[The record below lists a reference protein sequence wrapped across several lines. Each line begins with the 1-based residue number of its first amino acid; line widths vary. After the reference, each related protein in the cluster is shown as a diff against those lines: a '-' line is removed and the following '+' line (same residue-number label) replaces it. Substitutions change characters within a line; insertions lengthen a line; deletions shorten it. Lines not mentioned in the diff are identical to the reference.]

1 MESRGQVR
9 LSIPSL
15 YWEHGTC
22 WTSLSIFLN
31 IIRWHRNCNM
41 PGPISP
47 STQDVWPCYHL
58 WCLLGWSL
66 LVWYYSHLL
75 SSECGPLPVAPQ
87 TEPDS
92 GGMCRQKGHT
102 LLQLKHSLRYTA
114 CEQLSP
120 ANEDT
125 NVECCEPDMPDCF
138 HPTESSS
145 STWWRPSGVQH
156 CLRMVQRTLV
166 DSSSGVS

>member
-15 YWEHGTC
+15 YWEHATR

-41 PGPISP
+41 PGPIWP

-66 LVWYYSHLL
+66 LVWYYSHLH

-92 GGMCRQKGHT
+92 GGMCGQKSVFFFSS
-102 LLQLKHSLRYTA
+102 KHSLRYTA
-114 CEQLSP
+114 LSSQIEWTRYAGLFSP
-120 ANEDT
+120 HWVFIQYLMEAHW
-125 NVECCEPDMPDCF
+125 C
-138 HPTESSS
+138 PTLYWEVCKE
-145 STWWRPSGVQH
+145 R
-156 CLRMVQRTLV
+156 
-166 DSSSGVS
+166 